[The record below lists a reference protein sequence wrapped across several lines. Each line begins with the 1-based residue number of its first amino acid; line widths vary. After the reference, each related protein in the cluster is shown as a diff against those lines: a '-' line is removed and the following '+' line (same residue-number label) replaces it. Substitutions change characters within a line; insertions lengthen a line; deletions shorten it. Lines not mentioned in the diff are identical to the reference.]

1 MGCKWRI
8 ATVAIVLGLLLS
20 LMALASPVFAD
31 DSKSGD
37 TSPERLLIKFKP
49 GLNAS
54 AMAEVHQKAGG
65 KFEAVISGIGV
76 QVVTV
81 PHGQG
86 AAKLSVYR
94 MQKEV
99 SYAEPD
105 GLAQTVDAPNDP
117 YLGSQWGLTK
127 VQASQA
133 WDITK
138 GSRDVNIAI
147 LDTGIDLEHPDL
159 ATKIVSS
166 INFTT
171 SPTADANGHSH
182 GTHVAGIAAALT
194 NNSTG
199 VAGLA
204 YDCSLM
210 NVKVLGD
217 DGYGA
222 YSWIAQGIIWAADN
236 GADVVNLSLG
246 GSSASSTLENAV
258 NYAWSRGVVV
268 VAAAGNDGS
277 TSAFYP
283 AYYANCI
290 AVGATDSNDLM
301 PSWSNYSSWVD
312 VAAPGSSIYATMP
325 DNLYGYK
332 SGTSMASPHVAG
344 LAGLLFSVASDSN
357 GNGRVNDEVRSKIET
372 TCDNTGIDVA
382 YGRINAYKA
391 VSGFTSAPVPT
402 PTPAPTPAPTPTPIP
417 EPTPT
422 PAPKPMWVDTI
433 TFNLV
438 GKSLRVDCKLTSES
452 GAVAGAQVGMKL
464 NCSCGKTWNFLGTTD
479 SAGIVSFTVQKAPA
493 GDYAATV
500 TGLTASG
507 YTWDATQG
515 ITSASYTI
523 NGSTGIGKPIRR

>member
-8 ATVAIVLGLLLS
+8 ITVFIVLGLLLS
-20 LMALASPVFAD
+20 LTALASPVSAD
-31 DSKSGD
+31 DGKSGN
-37 TSPERLLIKFKP
+37 TSPERLLVKFKP
-49 GLNAS
+49 GIDAN
-54 AMAEVHQKAGG
+54 AMAEVHQKTGA
-65 KFEAVISGIGV
+65 KFEYIITGLGV
-76 QVVTV
+76 QLVTV
-81 PHGQG
+81 PPGQG
-86 AAKLSVYR
+86 AAKLSAYR

-99 SYAEPD
+99 SYAEAD
-105 GLAQTVDAPNDP
+105 ALAQAVDVPNDP

-127 VQASQA
+127 VQGSQA

-138 GSRDVNIAI
+138 GSRDVDIAI

-166 INFTT
+166 VNFTT

-194 NNSTG
+194 NNNAG

-217 DGYGA
+217 DGYGY
-222 YSWIAQGIIWAADN
+222 YSWIAQGIIWAADH
-236 GADVVNLSLG
+236 GAKVINLSLG

-258 NYAWSRGVVV
+258 NYAWSKGVVV

-277 TSAFYP
+277 SSAFYP

-301 PSWSNYSSWVD
+301 PSWSNYSNWVD

-357 GNGRVNDEVRSKIET
+357 GNGRVNDEVRIKIET
-372 TCDNTGIDVA
+372 SCDNTGIDVA

-438 GKSLRVDCKLTSES
+438 GKSLRVDCKVISEND
-452 GAVAGAQVGMKL
+452 AVAGAQVGMKL
-464 NCSCGKTWNFLGTTD
+464 NCSCGRSWTFNGITD
-479 SAGIVSFTVQKAPA
+479 SAGMVSFTVQKAPA
-493 GDYAATV
+493 GDYTATATSLAAV
-500 TGLTASG
+500 G
-507 YTWDATQG
+507 YYWDTTQG
-515 ITSASYTI
+515 ITSASYTL
-523 NGSTGIGKPIRR
+523 NGSSSTGKPIRR